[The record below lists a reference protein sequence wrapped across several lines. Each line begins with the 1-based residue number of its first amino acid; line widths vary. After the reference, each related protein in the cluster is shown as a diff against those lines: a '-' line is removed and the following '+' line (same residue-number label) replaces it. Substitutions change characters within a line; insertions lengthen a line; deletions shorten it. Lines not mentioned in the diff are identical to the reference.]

1 MLTKLLRFPVPDQI
15 KALLEKI
22 DSEGA
27 ALDSSSRRKIESL
40 IREDNL
46 TRYERYLLKQGLAKY
61 ERAKTLDKAMCIVL
75 NEKDERDL
83 IDERL
88 PMFDGITSAAL
99 GAGMNGT
106 TVAMWNGA
114 ITGATITG
122 ADITGYHDPR
132 ALYQSG
138 STYI

>member
-40 IREDNL
+40 IHVDNL

-61 ERAKTLDKAMCIVL
+61 ERAKTLDRAMCIVL
-75 NEKDERDL
+75 NQEDERDRAEKQ
-83 IDERL
+83 IVSS
-88 PMFDGITSAAL
+88 TAL
-99 GAGMNGT
+99 LNGLNGT
-106 TVAMWNGA
+106 TVAMRDLA
-114 ITGATITG
+114 HT
-122 ADITGYHDPR
+122 DPR
-132 ALYQSG
+132 AIYQSG
-138 STYI
+138 STYK

>member
-40 IREDNL
+40 IHVDNL

-83 IDERL
+83 MEQRMDKLAEA
-88 PMFDGITSAAL
+88 TSGAL
-99 GAGMNGT
+99 NAGMNGT
-106 TVAMWNGA
+106 TVAMWNGQSPFQNA
-114 ITGATITG
+114 VTN
-122 ADITGYHDPR
+122 PR
-132 ALYQSG
+132 AIYQSAN
-138 STYI
+138 TYK

>member
-22 DSEGA
+22 DNEGA

-40 IREDNL
+40 IHVDNL

-75 NEKDERDL
+75 NQEDERDKAEQ
-83 IDERL
+83 IISK
-88 PMFDGITSAAL
+88 M
-99 GAGMNGT
+99 T
-106 TVAMWNGA
+106 TAMWNGA
-114 ITGATITG
+114 VPGQNAVQNTVYT
-122 ADITGYHDPR
+122 DPR
-132 ALYQSG
+132 AIYQSAEN
-138 STYI
+138 YK

>member
-88 PMFDGITSAAL
+88 DKFAGITSAAL

-114 ITGATITG
+114 VPGQNAAQNIAT
-122 ADITGYHDPR
+122 YSDPR
-132 ALYQSG
+132 AIYG
-138 STYI
+138 NAIK

>member
-1 MLTKLLRFPVPDQI
+1 MLTKLLRFPIPDQI

-88 PMFDGITSAAL
+88 DKFAGITSTAL

-106 TVAMWNGA
+106 TVAMWNGNSPFQNVV
-114 ITGATITG
+114 T
-122 ADITGYHDPR
+122 DHRDY
-132 ALYQSG
+132 YQNG
-138 STYI
+138 STYK

>member
-1 MLTKLLRFPVPDQI
+1 MLTKLLRLPIPDQI

-40 IREDNL
+40 IHEDNL
-46 TRYERYLLKQGLAKY
+46 TRYERYLLKRGLVKY
-61 ERAKTLDKAMCIVL
+61 ERAKTLDRAMCIVL

-83 IDERL
+83 IDGRL
-88 PMFDGITSAAL
+88 EKFAGITSTAL

-106 TVAMWNGA
+106 TVAMWNGSSPFQNA
-114 ITGATITG
+114 A
-122 ADITGYHDPR
+122 DPR
-132 ALYQSG
+132 AIYQSG
-138 STYI
+138 STYK

>member
-1 MLTKLLRFPVPDQI
+1 
-15 KALLEKI
+15 LLEKI

-88 PMFDGITSAAL
+88 DKFAGVTSAAL

-106 TVAMWNGA
+106 TVAMWDPA
-114 ITGATITG
+114 HT
-122 ADITGYHDPR
+122 DPR

-138 STYI
+138 SAYK

>member
-1 MLTKLLRFPVPDQI
+1 MLTKLLRFPIPDQI

-88 PMFDGITSAAL
+88 DKFAGITPAAVT
-99 GAGMNGT
+99 AGLRGG
-106 TVAMWNGA
+106 TVAMWNGTQNTA
-114 ITGATITG
+114 EY
-122 ADITGYHDPR
+122 ADAFKYNDPR
-132 ALYQSG
+132 AIYG
-138 STYI
+138 NAIK

>member
-1 MLTKLLRFPVPDQI
+1 MLTKLLRFPIPDQI

-40 IREDNL
+40 IHVDNL

-75 NEKDERDL
+75 NEPDEQEKIERAYQKNFAVGVQNTANL
-83 IDERL
+83 IR
-88 PMFDGITSAAL
+88 
-99 GAGMNGT
+99 
-106 TVAMWNGA
+106 
-114 ITGATITG
+114 GATITG
-122 ADITGYHDPR
+122 AQITGYPTDPR
-132 ALYQSG
+132 AIYQSAEN
-138 STYI
+138 YK

>member
-1 MLTKLLRFPVPDQI
+1 MLTKLLRCPVPDQI

-75 NEKDERDL
+75 NEKDERDF

-88 PMFDGITSAAL
+88 DKFAGINYGAL
-99 GAGMNGT
+99 NAGMNGT
-106 TVAMWNGA
+106 TVAMWNGTVPGQNA
-114 ITGATITG
+114 AQNIA
-122 ADITGYHDPR
+122 AHRDPR
-132 ALYQSG
+132 AIYG
-138 STYI
+138 NAIK

>member
-1 MLTKLLRFPVPDQI
+1 MLTKLLRFPIPDQI

-75 NEKDERDL
+75 NEKDERDF

-88 PMFDGITSAAL
+88 DKFAGITSAAL

-106 TVAMWNGA
+106 TVAMWNGNSPFQNVV
-114 ITGATITG
+114 T
-122 ADITGYHDPR
+122 DHRDY
-132 ALYQSG
+132 YQNG
-138 STYI
+138 STYK

>member
-22 DSEGA
+22 DNEGA

-40 IREDNL
+40 IHVDNL

-75 NEKDERDL
+75 NQEDERDRAEKQIVYPISL
-83 IDERL
+83 L
-88 PMFDGITSAAL
+88 NGLS
-99 GAGMNGT
+99 GT
-106 TVAMWNGA
+106 TVAMWNGSSPLQNVA
-114 ITGATITG
+114 A
-122 ADITGYHDPR
+122 DPR
-132 ALYQSG
+132 AIYQNDG
-138 STYI
+138 VYK

>member
-1 MLTKLLRFPVPDQI
+1 MLTKLLRFPIPDQI

-40 IREDNL
+40 IHVDNL

-75 NEKDERDL
+75 NQEDERDKAEQ
-83 IDERL
+83 IISK
-88 PMFDGITSAAL
+88 M
-99 GAGMNGT
+99 T
-106 TVAMWNGA
+106 TAMWNGTVPGQHA
-114 ITGATITG
+114 ANTLQNTTY
-122 ADITGYHDPR
+122 TDPR

-138 STYI
+138 STYK